1 MHRLPL
7 LDGTDKDG
15 IRQTTPPWAGS
26 NMCQSGEFEFSA

>member
-15 IRQTTPPWAGS
+15 IRQTTPPWAG
-26 NMCQSGEFEFSA
+26 QSGEFKFSA